1 MVKTRTVAIC
11 DICGYM
17 VDAVE
22 IENGMDYS
30 TPNEWSHGKS
40 GNIDICP
47 RCAKKLEKPEW
58 KPRNTRDSFTKGFS
72 YADARKK

>member
-30 TPNEWSHGKS
+30 VPDTWEHGK
-40 GNIDICP
+40 NNTIDICP

-58 KPRNTRDSFTKGFS
+58 NTRRPKGFS